1 MYSYRVL
8 LVGGGTGGHIYPL
21 VAISRELQKI
31 ALEKGLNLE
40 LMAVADS
47 NSWRS
52 EFENLGVKF
61 KRILAP
67 KLRRYE
73 GNINLLDI
81 FKIPITLIQSF
92 WVLFVFMPDLV
103 FAKGGYASVIPS
115 LVAKLYFTPLFIHD
129 SDAVLKGANKFLSK
143 FAKKVFVSFEATRL
157 NLKNK
162 EVILSGNPIR
172 EELLK
177 GDRNTAGELFN
188 LSLDKKTVLFLGG
201 SQGAITINNLVI
213 QSLVELSG
221 KYQIIH
227 QAGVKSFE
235 YFKSEVDRIKKEGQN
250 TYAKSIEE
258 NYRLFDF
265 MNEEELK
272 SAYALADVIISRS
285 GANLIFEIASLGKP
299 AIFIPYSFSIKNH
312 QKANALE
319 IAKFGA
325 VVLEEENLKPHILID
340 QISHLLKPENY
351 SAISQ
356 KIRQFAKLEAGEII
370 ANEIISYVAR

>member
-1 MYSYRVL
+1 MTHRIL
-8 LVGGGTGGHIYPL
+8 LVGGGSGGHIFPL
-21 VAISRELQKI
+21 IAVSKELQKI
-31 ALEKGLNLE
+31 ALEKGMNLE

-52 EFENLGVKF
+52 EFENLGIRF

-67 KLRRYE
+67 KLRRFE
-73 GNINLLDI
+73 GNLNLLDI
-81 FKIPITLIQSF
+81 FKIPISLIQSLWYIF
-92 WVLFVFMPDLV
+92 LFMPDLV
-103 FAKGGYASVIPS
+103 FAKGGYASILPV
-115 LVAKLYFTPLFIHD
+115 LVSKLYFIPLFIHD

-143 FAKKVFVSFEATRL
+143 FARKVFISFETIKSD
-157 NLKNK
+157 LKNK

-177 GDRNTAGELFN
+177 GDRDTAGQLFK
-188 LSLDKKTVLFLGG
+188 LSLNKKTILFLGG

-213 QSLVELSG
+213 QSLVELSE

-227 QAGVKSFE
+227 QAGAKNFE
-235 YFKSEVDRIKKEGQN
+235 YVKNEVDGIKKEGEN

-265 MNEEELK
+265 MSEEELK
-272 SAYALADVIISRS
+272 TAYALADVLVSRA
-285 GANLIFEIASLGKP
+285 GANFIFEIASLGKP
-299 AIFIPYSFSIKNH
+299 AIFIPYRFSIKNH
-312 QKANALE
+312 QKANAME

-340 QISHLLKPENY
+340 QIRHLADNPLAGE
-351 SAISQ
+351 
-356 KIRQFAKLEAGEII
+356 KIKQFAKPDAGKII
-370 ANEIISYVAR
+370 AEAIISHVSRQ